1 MFTPP
6 LKNVNF
12 KKFTPYVPG
21 GVISVPKQPDRQ
33 TVRPFHLPQEHEN
46 AVTALG
52 KMLMQK

>member
-12 KKFTPYVPG
+12 RKFTPYVPG